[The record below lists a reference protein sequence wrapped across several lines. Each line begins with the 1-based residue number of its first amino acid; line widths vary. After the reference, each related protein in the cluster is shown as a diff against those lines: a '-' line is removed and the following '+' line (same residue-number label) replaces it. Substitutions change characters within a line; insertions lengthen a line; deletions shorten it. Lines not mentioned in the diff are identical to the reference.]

1 MVSPYEHYKKVQ
13 VQTATPA
20 ELIIMAYDG
29 AGVYLAKAREAMKAG
44 DFDKARE
51 AIKKVQAIVGE
62 LTASLDPAAGEIAVH
77 LSRLYGFISE
87 RLGRASA
94 AKDPRFLDE
103 IARVLGVLRE
113 GWCGCARN
121 APKQ

>member
-1 MVSPYEHYKKVQ
+1 MMNAYEHYKKVQ

-20 ELIIMAYDG
+20 DLIVMAYDG
-29 AGVYLAKAREAMKAG
+29 AGVYLARAREAMKAG

-51 AIKKVQAIVGE
+51 AIRKVQAIVGE
-62 LTASLDPAAGEIAVH
+62 LTASLDPSAGEIAVR

-94 AKDPRFLDE
+94 SKDPRFLDE
-103 IARVLGVLRE
+103 IARVLDVLRQ
-113 GWCGCARN
+113 GWCGCARSG
-121 APKQ
+121 AKR